1 MYLSRQMPT
10 IIHNIVDVA
19 INTTHGI
26 SLPANGWRRSSSM
39 STPGPRHSWDIFST
53 EIRPWN
59 IWGLVDWSWY
69 MSQPYFCGSVI
80 NLDWI
85 SYIAFWLIEVLVKFW
100 DCHLLIFFVICL
112 QHAAAKSPR
121 HVANLQRCLV
131 KLADNAAFIGLQPNP
146 KRHGDPGESWDRLST
161 SKGQEN

>member
-1 MYLSRQMPT
+1 
-10 IIHNIVDVA
+10 
-19 INTTHGI
+19 
-26 SLPANGWRRSSSM
+26 
-39 STPGPRHSWDIFST
+39 
-53 EIRPWN
+53 
-59 IWGLVDWSWY
+59 

-146 KRHGDPGESWDRLST
+146 KGTEILENPGIDYQPQRVRKIKRPTICPNGNDDTMSNDSHIYFCLNAYQTGMIS
-161 SKGQEN
+161 GQLQNH

>member
-1 MYLSRQMPT
+1 
-10 IIHNIVDVA
+10 
-19 INTTHGI
+19 
-26 SLPANGWRRSSSM
+26 
-39 STPGPRHSWDIFST
+39 
-53 EIRPWN
+53 
-59 IWGLVDWSWY
+59 

-80 NLDWI
+80 NLDGII
-85 SYIAFWLIEVLVKFW
+85 SYIAFWLIEVFVKFW

-161 SKGQEN
+161 SKGQEIYSKRPTICPNGNDDIMSNDSHIYFCLNAYQTGMISGQLQNH